1 MVTTTL
7 RRSFI
12 AFHLTLGFTLLFFSA
27 RTAVQALALGGGHR
41 EPHIAVLA
49 IIEAVGATLFL
60 LPRTLRIGGSLLLLT
75 LGVAVLVHALSGLLR
90 ADLLVYAAGTWF
102 VMVHGAGWTS
112 ARRLRDMAA

>member
-27 RTAVQALALGGGHR
+27 RTALQAR
-41 EPHIAVLA
+41 EPHIAALA
-49 IIEAVGATLFL
+49 IVEAVGAVLFL
-60 LPRTLRIGGSLLLLT
+60 LPRTLRIGGALLLLT
-75 LGVAVLVHALSGLLR
+75 LGAAVLVHVLSGLLR

-112 ARRLRDMAA
+112 ARRLRDVAA